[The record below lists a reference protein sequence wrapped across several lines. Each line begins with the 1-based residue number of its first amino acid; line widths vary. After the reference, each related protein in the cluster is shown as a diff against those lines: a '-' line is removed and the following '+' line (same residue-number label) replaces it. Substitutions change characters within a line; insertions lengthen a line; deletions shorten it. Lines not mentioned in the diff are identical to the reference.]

1 MFQPLSHDEADQKSE
16 GGTRPLFTLGHY
28 EFRDSLDGDGNLH
41 HFVLDS
47 SETTDEPTVYE
58 TNRRTMYEFMA
69 RYLAGEYEKSEY
81 DLERSP
87 AQEALLDTLE
97 IAAAR
102 ARSGETDWEFE
113 DLDVTQDWA
122 EIEEDLEEPD
132 R

>member
-1 MFQPLSHDEADQKSE
+1 MFQPLSHDELDQKSD

-28 EFRDSLDGDGNLH
+28 EFRDSLDGEGNLH
-41 HFVLDS
+41 HFVLDL
-47 SETTDEPTVYE
+47 SETAEEPTVYE
-58 TNRRTMYEFMA
+58 TNRPTMYELMA

-102 ARSGETDWEFE
+102 ARSGETDWEFD

-122 EIEEDLEEPD
+122 EIEEDLEEPE